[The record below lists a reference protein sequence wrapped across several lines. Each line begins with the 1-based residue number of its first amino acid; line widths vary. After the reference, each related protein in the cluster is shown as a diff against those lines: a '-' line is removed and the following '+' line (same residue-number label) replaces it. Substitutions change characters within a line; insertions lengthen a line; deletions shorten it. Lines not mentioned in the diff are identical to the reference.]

1 MQIGRESHAAPTID
15 DARRARQAA
24 LRRTGRRAARGA
36 QSHRGPAAPAHF
48 CPWSGRPR
56 PRGSATMGPQNPFE
70 PDPQGGS
77 PVRKLRLLCAIL
89 ISAALAGA
97 AGAQA
102 QDFPGR
108 PIRVFV
114 GFGPGS
120 GADIAARVGGAGMSQ
135 ILGQQ
140 IVVENKTGAGSSL
153 AAEAAAR
160 APKDGYTLLM
170 ATISQPINAAVVPNL
185 TFDFVKDFAP
195 IALISTT
202 PNLLVVHP
210 SIGVKSVKELIA
222 LAKEKPDS
230 LSFGSSGVA
239 TGTHLSAELFK
250 VLTGVKMVHVPYGGS
265 AQAVTDLLAG
275 RIQLLFSPAS
285 TVIQHVHE
293 GKLVALAAT
302 EAKRAAI
309 APEVPTMAEAGLPG
323 FATGLWFGLLAPA
336 GTPREA
342 IDKISAAANEALKAD
357 EVGKALHPQGI
368 DLLGGTPDDFA
379 RYIDSEMKR
388 WDSVARAA
396 GLKK

>member
-1 MQIGRESHAAPTID
+1 VRIRLLVG
-15 DARRARQAA
+15 AA
-24 LRRTGRRAARGA
+24 LTG
-36 QSHRGPAAPAHF
+36 
-48 CPWSGRPR
+48 
-56 PRGSATMGPQNPFE
+56 
-70 PDPQGGS
+70 
-77 PVRKLRLLCAIL
+77 AIL

-97 AGAQA
+97 ASAQA
-102 QDFPGR
+102 QDFPSR

-120 GADIAARVGGAGMSQ
+120 GADITARVVGARMSQ

-185 TFDFVKDFAP
+185 PFDFVKDFAP

-285 TVIQHVHE
+285 TVIQHVHD

-357 EVGKALHPQGI
+357 EVGKALRPQGI

-379 RYIDSEMKR
+379 HYIDSEMKR

>member
-1 MQIGRESHAAPTID
+1 M
-15 DARRARQAA
+15 
-24 LRRTGRRAARGA
+24 
-36 QSHRGPAAPAHF
+36 
-48 CPWSGRPR
+48 
-56 PRGSATMGPQNPFE
+56 
-70 PDPQGGS
+70 
-77 PVRKLRLLCAIL
+77 RKLRLLCAIL

-102 QDFPGR
+102 QDFPSR

-120 GADIAARVGGAGMSQ
+120 GADITARVVGARMSQ

-222 LAKEKPDS
+222 LAKDKPDS

-285 TVIQHVHE
+285 TVIQHVHD

-302 EAKRAAI
+302 EAKRVAI
-309 APEVPTMAEAGLPG
+309 APDVPTMAEAGLSG

-342 IDKISAAANEALKAD
+342 IDKLSAAANEALKAD
-357 EVGKALHPQGI
+357 EVAKALHPQGI

-379 RYIDSEMKR
+379 RYIDSEMKS